1 MKKVFLTLAIF
12 VMAFGNA
19 NLFAQRSERLAQIQK
34 QVMEQYRGSSK
45 ELGYY
50 LETAVYSE
58 IDGNAIRTFRNT
70 YTYDEYDYYLIE
82 VLTEEKIDGSWMNY
96 TITTCEYDFAGN
108 PLEVLTQVWE
118 DGAWENESFVTYAY
132 DNEGFLSEMITQE
145 WEDGDWENV
154 EKSVYNYLDDTQT
167 MLTYLWDGS
176 VWRTNELYTIMLNM
190 NGYEILVQY
199 MQGGAWQNDEKLTY
213 TWNDFYMIDN
223 LLIEDWVNNA
233 WQNDE
238 LYKYYYN
245 GEYIT
250 SINIEEWENG
260 GWATEAKFSY
270 EYQNGNATYG
280 HFQEYENG
288 QWVEANGTIEMF
300 YSENAATEVF
310 EDANEVNI
318 EYVDLTSVA
327 ENQVKAFSVYPN
339 PASDCIAISGEGFK
353 KAEVYNTVGQKV
365 RETTM
370 NTISVNGLQSG
381 VYMLKVYDANGNVKP
396 KASWS
401 SKFFLTANY
410 TN

>member
-34 QVMEQYRGSSK
+34 QVMEQYRGSREESW
-45 ELGYY
+45 YVP
-50 LETAVYSE
+50 ETAVYSE

-70 YTYDEYDYYLIE
+70 YTYDEYEYDLIE
-82 VLTEEKIDGSWMNY
+82 VLTEEKIGGSWTNY
-96 TITTCEYDFAGN
+96 AFVTYEYDYAGN
-108 PLEVLTQVWE
+108 PFEILSQVWE
-118 DGAWENESFVTYAY
+118 DGAWENETFVSYAY

-145 WEDGDWENV
+145 WEDGDWKNV

-167 MLTYLWDGS
+167 MITYNWEGGS
-176 VWRTNELYTIMLNM
+176 WRIDELYTINLTMT
-190 NGYEILVQY
+190 GYEILIQY
-199 MQGGAWQNDEKLTY
+199 MQGGAWQNDEKMTY

-223 LLIEDWVNNA
+223 LLIEDWENNA

-260 GWATEAKFSY
+260 SWATEAKFIY

-280 HFQEYENG
+280 HYQEYENG
-288 QWVEANGTIEMF
+288 QWVEANGIIEMF

-327 ENQVKAFSVYPN
+327 ENQVKTFSIYPN
-339 PASDCIAISGEGFK
+339 PASENVVISGDDFL
-353 KAEVYNTVGQKV
+353 KAEIFNTLGQKV
-365 RETTM
+365 METVV

-381 VYMLKVYDANGNVKP
+381 VYMLKVYDANGNVEAQSFVVK
-396 KASWS
+396 
-401 SKFFLTANY
+401 
-410 TN
+410 